1 VRLRG
6 SYSFWLDV
14 RVPEPEHLRAEKV
27 RLPRDILDRLSRL
40 EHVCEAVLC
49 SAGTVGGGTRLV
61 LTVLDHLYYRH
72 YAHSNPWLQREPD
85 RDVRAASGYLRLAD
99 IGDLQGGPEGPVT
112 LYVKVGGY
120 LILATAAAAWYV
132 AAADAINGAFGRTV
146 FPLERVGKR
155 TVNL

>member
-1 VRLRG
+1 MGNVANRTDTPPEPRGSGERDVVKSVGPVGVRLRG

-14 RVPEPEHLRAEKV
+14 RVPEPEHLWAEKI
-27 RLPRDILDRLSRL
+27 RLPRDILDRLSRV

-112 LYVKVGGY
+112 LYVKVGG
-120 LILATAAAAWYV
+120 
-132 AAADAINGAFGRTV
+132 
-146 FPLERVGKR
+146 
-155 TVNL
+155 